1 VTREVAVWA
10 VAVAAAVREAVVLM
24 LRDLVRWK
32 PLLANEWRDI
42 LDGVLLIELWGSS
55 LHDWELILHV
65 IMLNY

>member
-1 VTREVAVWA
+1 MWA